1 MRVYLPATFEILK
14 ELHETGSLHARS
26 GWGFAVTPALIEL
39 FEEGEE
45 EEFAHFAFIE
55 AARASLRLLA
65 IGDQERF
72 PHRRVVI
79 TADLPDSQITLAP
92 EQGEAVV
99 KLDPAQISLD
109 QVAALHVDVESSEAA
124 TAAAIKVIDAADLG
138 DEDAELTVGDADDNF
153 MAWYDTVELPFLVVT
168 SEM

>member
-1 MRVYLPATFEILK
+1 MRVYFPATFGMLK
-14 ELHETGSLHARS
+14 ELKDNGSFSARS
-26 GWGFAVTPALIEL
+26 GWGFAVTPALIEF

-65 IGDQERF
+65 IGDEERF

-79 TADLPDSQITLAP
+79 TADLDDSRVELAP
-92 EQGEAVV
+92 ESGEAVV
-99 KLDPAQISLD
+99 KVSPAHIEFSE
-109 QVAALHVDVESSEAA
+109 VAALHVDVESSEEA
-124 TAAAIKVIDAADLG
+124 TKAAIAAIDAADLG

-153 MAWYDTVELPFLVVT
+153 MAWYDTVELPFLVDLL
-168 SEM
+168 